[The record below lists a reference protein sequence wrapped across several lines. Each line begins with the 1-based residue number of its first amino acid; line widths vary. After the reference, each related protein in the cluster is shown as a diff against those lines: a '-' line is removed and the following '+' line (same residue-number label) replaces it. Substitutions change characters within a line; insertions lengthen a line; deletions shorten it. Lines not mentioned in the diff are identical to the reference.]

1 MPFRNREDAARLLS
15 DRLERFKGQKTL
27 VLGIPR
33 GGVPMAAV
41 VADRLDAEFDVMLVH
56 KLRTPFQPE
65 LAFGSIDETGEV
77 YLAPFA
83 GDLAIDDDAVE
94 TEKRFQLS
102 VLEKRRSRHSSA
114 RRSRLE
120 AESRK

>member
-83 GDLAIDDDAVE
+83 GDLKYRRRRRRDREAVSVVGARE
-94 TEKRFQLS
+94 TPFAPQQCSPKPP
-102 VLEKRRSRHSSA
+102 RSR
-114 RRSRLE
+114 
-120 AESRK
+120 K